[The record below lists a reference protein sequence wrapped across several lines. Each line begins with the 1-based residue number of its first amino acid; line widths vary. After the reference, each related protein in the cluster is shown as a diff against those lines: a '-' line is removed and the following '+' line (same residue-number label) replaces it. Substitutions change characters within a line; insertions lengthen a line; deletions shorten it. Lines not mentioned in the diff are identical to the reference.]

1 MLKLVQTALALR
13 SEHMRCRE
21 LAEALRQETSWIN
34 QEATAHQLQTHLNI
48 WRDLLGEYD
57 RLSNN
62 YAYDSPDEVYILH
75 NLNKM
80 VDDYRHAR

>member
-1 MLKLVQTALALR
+1 MNALIKTALAVR
-13 SEHMRCRE
+13 SEHIRCQE

-34 QEATAHQLQTHLNI
+34 MEALGQQLQTHLNI
-48 WRDLLGEYD
+48 WRDLLAEYD
-57 RLSNN
+57 RLSND
-62 YAYDSPDEVYILH
+62 YAYDLPDEVYILH